1 MNSRNSTNRLSP
13 TSNFGSR
20 ISFLMLSMFSTMA
33 ALYVAGRLWLDSEN
47 RVYLI
52 QELDR
57 RTGQVGSTKIKGGYH
72 ILAKIADYEGRSAI
86 SVDDT
91 LKIITCRE
99 QQKRLAALQMELG
112 KASQE
117 GFVSKHLLG
126 NNEKD
131 SKKKLLAVVG
141 VSTNFGNKKNRD
153 AIRKAW
159 MPTGLTFFSSP
170 LSLDFFCSNRGD
182 SSDRAIDDESRHSND
197 FIILNDHVES
207 SQEQSKKTK
216 LFFAHAVDHWDAEF
230 YAKVNDNVY
239 INLDAVGAVLASYL
253 DKPRVYIGCMKSGE
267 VFSQPGQ
274 KWYEPEWWKF
284 GDKKSY
290 FRHASGEIFAI
301 SKALAQFISIN
312 RSILRTYAHDD
323 VSAGSWFIG
332 LDVKHVD
339 EGKFCCSSWSS
350 ETNLVTRME
359 LKGTVDRVIISVPV
373 WVEENNMNRGGK
385 SGVQALETTLALE
398 TTFDSQTLLQ
408 ILRIVGVLSL
418 FLEEAD
424 AYYVL
429 EDG

>member
-57 RTGQVGSTKIKGGYH
+57 RTGQ
-72 ILAKIADYEGRSAI
+72 GRSAI

-159 MPTGLTFFSSP
+159 MPTGTALKKLEEKGIVIRFVIGRS
-170 LSLDFFCSNRGD
+170 SNRGD

-350 ETNLVTRME
+350 
-359 LKGTVDRVIISVPV
+359 GSVC
-373 WVEENNMNRGGK
+373 
-385 SGVQALETTLALE
+385 ATA
-398 TTFDSQTLLQ
+398 
-408 ILRIVGVLSL
+408 
-418 FLEEAD
+418 
-424 AYYVL
+424 
-429 EDG
+429 